1 MSATS
6 SRHWTSALALYLSP
20 RPITLLF
27 LGFSSGLP
35 LLLVFSSLS
44 FWLREAGIERSSIG
58 FISWVAL
65 AYAFKWAWAPIV
77 DRVSLP
83 LLGRWLG
90 RRRSWMLL
98 AQLGVMTG
106 LCGMALNDPARQLE
120 ISVLMAVLVAFSSAT
135 QDITVDAFRIESGDE
150 RMQAAMAA
158 TYMVGYRLAMIT
170 ATAGVLA
177 IAALFD
183 PNESQYTHGPWL
195 IAYLCMAAL
204 MLPGILTTLASREP
218 PAPENSELEAQ
229 KAAVQ
234 RWSAERAHLPERL
247 TRVAGW
253 IYVALIC
260 PFADFI
266 RRYRWQA
273 LLILALI
280 GSYRIADIVMGV
292 IANVFYVDIGFSKA
306 EIAAV
311 TKVFG
316 VAMTLIGALAGGVLV
331 NRFGVMKIL
340 FSGALLA
347 ALTNLLFALLAL
359 NGPVVELL
367 MLVVSLDNFSAGIA
381 TAAFVAYLS
390 ALTNIQYSATQY
402 ALFSSIMLLLP
413 KFLGGFSGVAV
424 DSIGYPAFFTGT
436 ALLGLPVLVLIILA
450 ARHTRT
456 AERPPVDPEPVG
468 PRQVAPRQ
476 AGPRQAGPRQ
486 VEPGQAEPRQ
496 AEPRQAEPGQAEPNT
511 TARHN

>member
-1 MSATS
+1 MPIRV
-6 SRHWTSALALYLSP
+6 SRSWINALGIYLRP

-65 AYAFKWAWAPIV
+65 AYAFKWVWAPLV
-77 DRVSLP
+77 DRLSLP
-83 LLGRWLG
+83 LLGGWLG

-98 AQLGVMTG
+98 AQIGVAAG
-106 LCGMALNDPARQLE
+106 LLALAANDPAQNLHF
-120 ISVLMAVLVAFSSAT
+120 SVLMAVLVAFCSAT
-135 QDITVDAFRIESGDE
+135 QDITVDAYRIESGDE

-170 ATAGVLA
+170 STAGVLA
-177 IAALFD
+177 IAALID
-183 PNESQYTHGPWL
+183 TSEATYEHAPWMLAYTV
-195 IAYLCMAAL
+195 MALL
-204 MLPGILTTLASREP
+204 MIPGILTTLLSPEP
-218 PAPENSELEAQ
+218 PAPPRDEMNAQ
-229 KAAVQ
+229 LAQIESWSQ
-234 RWSAERAHLPERL
+234 RNAHLPERL
-247 TRVAGW
+247 ARIAGW
-253 IYVALIC
+253 FYIALIC

-273 LLILALI
+273 VLILALI

-292 IANVFYVDIGFSKA
+292 IANVFYVDLGFTKA

-316 VAMTLIGALAGGVLV
+316 VIMTLIGALAGGVLV
-331 NRFGVMKIL
+331 ERFGVMKIL
-340 FSGALLA
+340 FAGALMA
-347 ALTNLLFALLAL
+347 AATNLLFALMAL
-359 NGPVVELL
+359 SGPQVELL
-367 MLVVSLDNFSAGIA
+367 ISVVSLDNFSAGIA

-402 ALFSSIMLLLP
+402 ALFSSVMLLLP

-424 DSIGYPAFFTGT
+424 DSIGYPMFFTGT
-436 ALLGLPVLVLIILA
+436 AVLGVPVLILIVIA
-450 ARHTRT
+450 ARTTHIHHSST
-456 AERPPVDPEPVG
+456 AKD
-468 PRQVAPRQ
+468 
-476 AGPRQAGPRQ
+476 
-486 VEPGQAEPRQ
+486 
-496 AEPRQAEPGQAEPNT
+496 
-511 TARHN
+511 TALQDNKL